1 MSLFFLSR
9 ELQSCNSYKDYCD
22 LDEVGLDQEE
32 THLHQHRYKRGSSS
46 DDDGN
51 RTVHALTVSKTL
63 DRIFHESRYD
73 AKFRNVEMN
82 VVFIMNLNVITSC
95 RPDVEGDATIVDVN
109 IYVRSMGQ
117 VDESKSLFTLDIY
130 FRQYWTDSRLIFNDT
145 KVEELVL
152 NWQFLTW
159 IWRPDTYF
167 VNGQESYLHKVAVP
181 NRFIRFSL
189 NRYLKLQFQIAKRS

>member
-1 MSLFFLSR
+1 MMFFL
-9 ELQSCNSYKDYCD
+9 Y
-22 LDEVGLDQEE
+22 
-32 THLHQHRYKRGSSS
+32 
-46 DDDGN
+46 
-51 RTVHALTVSKTL
+51 
-63 DRIFHESRYD
+63 
-73 AKFRNVEMN
+73 
-82 VVFIMNLNVITSC
+82 
-95 RPDVEGDATIVDVN
+95 RPDVEGDATVVDVN

-181 NRFIRFSL
+181 NRFIR
-189 NRYLKLQFQIAKRS
+189 YQIK